1 MISGGLLIFTVSA
14 MTIKIRMTRPNA
26 KTEMISAE
34 MVEVLFC
41 AAKAACASG
50 LNCACMLIEM
60 LGVLDL
66 ER

>member
-41 AAKAACASG
+41 AAKAACA
-50 LNCACMLIEM
+50 
-60 LGVLDL
+60 
-66 ER
+66 